1 MDAINRIN
9 TPALILLNRAR
20 KQLTPQQ
27 FKTLRGQVLAGD
39 VEGAARGLERLT
51 ERRRRHD
58 HTTRQGSGHSDRQ
71 QPKD

>member
-9 TPALILLNRAR
+9 TPALILLNRSR

-39 VEGAARGLERLT
+39 VEGAARGLERLK
-51 ERRRRHD
+51 ERRWRHD
-58 HTTRQGSGHSDRQ
+58 LTTRQDSGHSNRQ
-71 QPKD
+71 QPKN